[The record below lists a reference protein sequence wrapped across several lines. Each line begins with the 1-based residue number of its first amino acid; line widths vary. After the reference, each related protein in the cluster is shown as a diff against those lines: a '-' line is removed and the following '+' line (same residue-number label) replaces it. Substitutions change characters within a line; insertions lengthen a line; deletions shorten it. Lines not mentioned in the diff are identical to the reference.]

1 MTYYDQDASV
11 EQILFGLTPK
21 GGLGVKKYSVG
32 LTPDAADKWD
42 NRLSSYNRLSPT
54 AIGQKQWVPDRAFS
68 YFEFADGWA
77 ALLAR
82 FNTGE
87 SGRNNSHALVGP
99 SPALGAY
106 AMFLSGWDRWYDRDP
121 GHTLGSVSPYDWQHL
136 VTTWTDHVRIRA
148 RDHRA
153 ALNSL
158 VREVL
163 LGEAEHYTV
172 LTDTDSDPLVLLT
185 LARSVLDP
193 VLSSQAQRFSWTF
206 STYER
211 SDTDPE
217 ASPYADGSPR
227 FWCLRSLPTSGQSGR
242 RRVLV
247 DPTVEDDLHA
257 GFAAELIT
265 QYLNDPSRYPQL
277 VEDQLAGIT
286 DARTRI
292 AKLLTNFEKG
302 QPHISRPAEPV
313 VNHLP
318 ARTPDQPRVAAPV
331 LAGQRGPTE
340 VYTPP
345 PAVPPAAPRRPSYPG
360 GGRVTEEKP
369 RKRGGQRPAHVVFE
383 ELGDGRN
390 LDPDQRS
397 DLIGELRVLWQ
408 TNDPY
413 EHNARLM
420 MLHFEKR
427 VTRLEIVIL
436 LVMAA
441 AVLITSLAVVTAQR
455 EITVPTQPTAPVSVP
470 ANGTPQS
477 PTGGGGGQ

>member
-1 MTYYDQDASV
+1 MTYYDHEGSV
-11 EQILFGLTPK
+11 EQILFGLTLK
-21 GGLGVKKYSVG
+21 GGLGVRKYSLG
-32 LTPDAADKWD
+32 LGPDTVDKWD
-42 NRLSSYNRLSPT
+42 SRLSRYNRLSPT
-54 AIGQKQWVPDRAFS
+54 AVGQKQWVPDRAFS
-68 YFEFADGWA
+68 YFEFADGGA
-77 ALLAR
+77 ALLVR
-82 FNTGE
+82 FNSGE

-99 SPALGAY
+99 SPTLGPY

-121 GHTLGSVSPYDWQHL
+121 GHTLGSVDPYDWEYL
-136 VTTWTDHVRIRA
+136 VTAWTDHVRIQA
-148 RDHRA
+148 RDIRA

-172 LTDTDSDPLVLLT
+172 LTETIPDPLVLLT
-185 LARSVLDP
+185 LARNVLDP
-193 VLSSQAQRFSWTF
+193 VLSSPARNFNWTF

-217 ASPYADGSPR
+217 ASPYEDGSPR

-242 RRVLV
+242 QRVLV

-265 QYLNDPSRYPQL
+265 QYLNDPSQYPRR
-277 VEDQLAGIT
+277 VEDELAGIT
-286 DARTRI
+286 DARTRV

-302 QPHISRPAEPV
+302 QPRTRSPQPV

-318 ARTPDQPRVAAPV
+318 TSSPEQPRVPAPV
-331 LAGQRGPTE
+331 VAGQRGPSE

-345 PAVPPAAPRRPSYPG
+345 PAVPPAPPRRPSYPG
-360 GGRVTEEKP
+360 GGRVIEEKP
-369 RKRGGQRPAHVVFE
+369 RKRGGQRPAHVMFE

-390 LDPDQRS
+390 LDPDRRS

-420 MLHFEKR
+420 MLQFENR
-427 VTRLEIVIL
+427 VRRLEIVIL

-455 EITVPTQPTAPVSVP
+455 EITVPTQPTAPFSVP
-470 ANGTPQS
+470 ANGTPPNQTS
-477 PTGGGGGQ
+477 AGN